1 MTDLPKATV
10 KRMIKEVNDELLI
23 SNDGLNQI
31 IEETTEVIKKLTEES
46 FKSAKSNKRKTI
58 KTKDITNAKKHF
70 YYIS

>member
-31 IEETTEVIKKLTEES
+31 IEETTEFIKKLTEES

-58 KTKDITNAKKHF
+58 KTKG
-70 YYIS
+70 YY